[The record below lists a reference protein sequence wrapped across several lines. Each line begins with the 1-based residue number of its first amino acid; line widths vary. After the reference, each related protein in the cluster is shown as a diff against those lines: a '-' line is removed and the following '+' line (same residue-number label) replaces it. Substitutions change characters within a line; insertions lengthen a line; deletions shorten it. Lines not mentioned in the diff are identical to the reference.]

1 MGVLIKE
8 RSIKNMRLK
17 PKYKNMIL
25 LVLMILLSIIVI
37 IDYIKIIFS
46 MYQFTLFGLITNIL
60 MIAFIFKIYNYL
72 KKEII
77 KKELKRKFSH
87 QAK

>member
-1 MGVLIKE
+1 
-8 RSIKNMRLK
+8 MRLK

-25 LVLMILLSIIVI
+25 LIAMIVLSIIVT

-60 MIAFIFKIYNYL
+60 MIVCIYKIYNYL
-72 KKEII
+72 KNHII
-77 KKELKRKFSH
+77 KKELKRKSAPK
-87 QAK
+87 QN

>member
-1 MGVLIKE
+1 
-8 RSIKNMRLK
+8 MRLK

-25 LVLMILLSIIVI
+25 LVAMMLLSIIVI

-60 MIAFIFKIYNYL
+60 MIVCIYKIYNYL
-72 KKEII
+72 KKYII
-77 KKELKRKFSH
+77 KKELKRKSAWK
-87 QAK
+87 QN

>member
-1 MGVLIKE
+1 
-8 RSIKNMRLK
+8 MRLK

-25 LVLMILLSIIVI
+25 LVSMTLLSIIVI
-37 IDYIKIIFS
+37 IDYVKIMFS
-46 MYQFTLFGLITNIL
+46 MYQFTLFGIITNIL
-60 MIAFIFKIYNYL
+60 MIVCIYKIYNYL
-72 KKEII
+72 KNYII

>member
-1 MGVLIKE
+1 
-8 RSIKNMRLK
+8 MRLK

-25 LVLMILLSIIVI
+25 LVAMMLLSIIVI
-37 IDYIKIIFS
+37 IDYIKIMFS
-46 MYQFTLFGLITNIL
+46 MYQFTLFGIITNIL
-60 MIAFIFKIYNYL
+60 MIVCIYKIYNYL
-72 KKEII
+72 KNYII

>member
-1 MGVLIKE
+1 
-8 RSIKNMRLK
+8 MRLK

-25 LVLMILLSIIVI
+25 LVLMVILSIIVI

-60 MIAFIFKIYNYL
+60 MIVCICKIYNYL
-72 KKEII
+72 KKYII
-77 KKELKRKFSH
+77 KKELKRKLH
-87 QAK
+87 DQA